1 MAPAVVLAVAVRQSI
16 SATLHQCNSLV
27 AQCDNLVAQC
37 DSNQCISAIFTTKK
51 KKFNSLD
58 YPFLGL
64 EKYSKFITQG
74 IEMKLFNFQQDG
86 YFSSRGHSEIPKIS
100 FLRQNV
106 FVKIPFLGL
115 LFYSLGYHILNPRN
129 GHF

>member
-1 MAPAVVLAVAVRQSI
+1 
-16 SATLHQCNSLV
+16 
-27 AQCDNLVAQC
+27 
-37 DSNQCISAIFTTKK
+37 
-51 KKFNSLD
+51 
-58 YPFLGL
+58 
-64 EKYSKFITQG
+64 
-74 IEMKLFNFQQDG
+74 MKLFNFQQDG

-129 GHF
+129 GHFLKNIYFSTKWVFFSQSWSHLAPAVVLV